1 LDTADGTEYFKA
13 IAQDAVPSPLP
24 HKPDLLILPTRGA
37 PVPALGGL
45 FVDVHIP
52 HWWGSTE
59 STQRQASST
68 PLARVES
75 AWHTKHTSQYRGWV
89 GSRDGYDLLSGT
101 ISTGGSA
108 HPDFLRWLR
117 KCCRWAAR
125 KKVMSPREQEALNA
139 AFTQRIMATL
149 SVTLQKGVAET
160 RRSCLNLMPIGDT
173 NAKQGPVRHWEV
185 ATHPMP
191 PADSAS
197 EDEAPA

>member
-1 LDTADGTEYFKA
+1 MDLDTADGTEYFKA

-89 GSRDGYDLLSGT
+89 GRRDGY
-101 ISTGGSA
+101 
-108 HPDFLRWLR
+108 
-117 KCCRWAAR
+117 
-125 KKVMSPREQEALNA
+125 
-139 AFTQRIMATL
+139 
-149 SVTLQKGVAET
+149 TLQKGVAET